1 MTTTDHGPI
10 TAVQAQ
16 ILDRY
21 WRAAN
26 YLAAGQIYLMA
37 NPLLTEPLRPEH
49 IKPRLLGHWGT
60 SPGLNFIWAHLNR
73 VITMNDQPMMYVI
86 GPGHGGPA
94 ALANTWL
101 DGSYSEAYPNVPR
114 DATGMHELFRQFSF
128 PGGVPSHVAPET
140 PGSIH
145 EGGELGY
152 SLSHAHGAAFDNPGL
167 IVACVVG
174 DGEAETGPLATSW
187 HANRFLNPAR
197 DGAVLPIL
205 HMNGWKIA
213 NPAVLARI
221 PQDELDGLL
230 RGYGYDPVFVTGQE
244 PSVMH
249 QQMAAALDGVIAQI
263 HAIQDQAR
271 TSAGQPRP
279 RWPMIVLRTPKGW
292 TGPAEVDG
300 LPVEGTWRAHQVP
313 LAEVRTNPA
322 HLRQLEEWL
331 CSYRPEELFDDHGRP
346 RHELLGFVPAGDRRL
361 GASPHANGG
370 VLLRDLVLPD
380 FRDYAVTVDAPGAS
394 ISEPTRVLG
403 GMLRDVMSLNSEQQ
417 NFRIFGPDETE
428 SNRLN
433 AVLDVTGKDW
443 QEQILAVD
451 EHLSRDGRVVEMLS
465 EHTCQGWLEGYLLTG
480 RHGLFSCYEAFI
492 HIIDSMFNQHAKW
505 LKVSRHIPWRRP
517 VASLNYLL
525 TSHVWRQDHNGF
537 SHQDPGFIDHVMNK
551 KAEVIRVYL
560 PPDANCLLSVAD
572 HCLRSRNYVNV
583 IVSGKQPS
591 PDWLDMDTAI
601 LHCTRGAGIWEWASS
616 DGKGGE
622 PDVVL
627 ACAGDVPTLEVLA
640 AVSILRQH
648 LPRLRVRVVNVVD
661 LMRLQPAS
669 EHPHGMSD
677 PEFDALFTTSRPVIF
692 AYHGYPWLI
701 HRLTYSRAAHDQF
714 HVRGYKEEGTTTT
727 PFDMV
732 VMNDMDRFHLVMD
745 VIDRVP
751 GLGNTAA
758 WLRQQMVDT
767 HVRHRAWTRE
777 HGEDLPE
784 VRDWAWPHPAS
795 EPTGKVPAAP
805 PADTGGRAL
814 PGPFTG

>member
-1 MTTTDHGPI
+1 VTDHEPGRQVAAAGAAGAAESMPAAPELPL
-10 TAVQAQ
+10 TEPDVRV
-16 ILDRY
+16 LDRY

-26 YLAAGQIYLMA
+26 YLAVGQIYLMA

-60 SPGLNFIWAHLNR
+60 SPGLNLIWAHLNR
-73 VITMNDQPMMYVI
+73 AVCVHDQPMMYVF

-94 ALANTWL
+94 ALANSWL
-101 DGSYSEAYPNVPR
+101 EGTYSEVYPSVSR
-114 DATGMHELFRQFSF
+114 DAAGLRQLFRQFSF

-187 HANRFLNPAR
+187 HAHRFLNPAR
-197 DGAVLPIL
+197 DGAVLPVL
-205 HMNGWKIA
+205 HLNGWKIA
-213 NPAVLARI
+213 NPAILARI
-221 PQDELDGLL
+221 PAGELDGLL
-230 RGYGYDPVFVTGQE
+230 RGYGYEPRYVTGHEPAHVHQE
-244 PSVMH
+244 
-249 QQMAAALDGVIAQI
+249 MAAALDASIGQI
-263 HAIQDQAR
+263 RAIWESAR
-271 TSAGQPRP
+271 AGSGQNGL

-292 TGPAEVDG
+292 TGPAVVDG

-313 LAEVRTNPA
+313 LAEVRANPA
-322 HLRQLEEWL
+322 HLRQLEEWMR
-331 CSYRPEELFDDHGRP
+331 SYRPEELFDAGGTP
-346 RHELLGFVPAGDRRL
+346 RRDLLGFVPDGDRRL

-370 VLLRDLVLPD
+370 LLLRDLILPD
-380 FRDYAVTVDAPGAS
+380 FRAYAVPVQAPGQGT
-394 ISEPTRVLG
+394 SEPTRVLG
-403 GMLRDVMSLNSEQQ
+403 GMLRDVMALNEPHR

-443 QEQILAVD
+443 QEKLLDVD
-451 EHLSRDGRVVEMLS
+451 EHLSADGRVVEMLS

-492 HIIDSMFNQHAKW
+492 HIVDSMFNQHAKW
-505 LKVSRHIPWRRP
+505 LKTSRKLPWRRP

-560 PPDANCLLSVAD
+560 PPDANTLLSVAD

-591 PDWLDMDTAI
+591 ADWLDMDSAV
-601 LHCTRGAGIWEWASS
+601 LHAARGTGIWEWASS
-616 DGKGGE
+616 DGDGAE

-640 AVSILRQH
+640 ATDILRQH
-648 LPRLRVRVVNVVD
+648 LPDLRVRVVNVVD

-677 PEFDALFTTSRPVIF
+677 AEFDALFTTGRPVIF

-751 GLGNTAA
+751 GLGNRAA

-767 HVRHRAWTRE
+767 RARHHAWTRE

-784 VRDWAWPHPAS
+784 VRDWAWPHG
-795 EPTGKVPAAP
+795 TAAP
-805 PADTGGRAL
+805 S
-814 PGPFTG
+814 